1 MTAPPPASTDLPVI
15 ATGDFKAVLGCFP
28 TGVTV
33 VTTVDGDGAKV
44 AVTVNSFTSL
54 SLDPPL
60 VLFCMD
66 LRSGRLAAFRQA
78 GLFAV
83 SILADD
89 QAEIAQRFSCPDC
102 QWHGVRSATWETGAP
117 ILIDGVAAIDCRLHD
132 LYEAGDHVIIVGR
145 VLRLG
150 RLRDRPPLAYLAG
163 RYGDFLERATA
174 TAPAGEA

>member
-1 MTAPPPASTDLPVI
+1 MTAQPTDAPDLPAI
-15 ATGDFKAVLGCFP
+15 AAGDFKAVLGCFP

-33 VTTVDGDGAKV
+33 VTTVDRSGDRI

-66 LRSGRLAAFRQA
+66 LRSARLASFQQA
-78 GLFAV
+78 GQFAV

-102 QWHGVRSATWETGAP
+102 RWDGVRSTTWETGSP
-117 ILIDGVAAIDCRLHD
+117 ILIDGVAAIDCRLED
-132 LYEAGDHVIIVGR
+132 LHEGGDHVIIVGR

-150 RLRDRPPLAYLAG
+150 RLRDRPPLAYMAG
-163 RYGDFLERATA
+163 RYGDFLERSAATEPSA
-174 TAPAGEA
+174 